1 MWFDALDI
9 TSTEHVSSYVAC
21 DGRIITATCFGISV
35 RPTGANNTYPP
46 THTAGDP
53 SGFYI
58 EVDLGAER
66 VLQVNVT
73 ATVLTV
79 DVEGVYL
86 RWTGTLEGGV
96 KGEKG
101 FSGAALWEE
110 FF

>member
-9 TSTEHVSSYVAC
+9 TGTEHVSSYVAC
-21 DGRIITATCFGISV
+21 DGRMITATCSGITV
-35 RPTGANNTYPP
+35 RPTGANDTYPS

-58 EVDLGAER
+58 EVDLGAEGL
-66 VLQVNVT
+66 LQVNVT

-79 DVEGVYL
+79 DVEGAYL

-96 KGEKG
+96 KGEKV

-110 FF
+110 FP